1 LVIKVLSLGKG
12 IRCLVWPI
20 FGNLTF
26 RTTKLACLDISSRAN
41 IFTLSVGQGQM
52 SVYASYMSED
62 DDIALGPL
70 SQASLNEFAEV
81 VIGGTISIPIIFYF
95 LGH

>member
-1 LVIKVLSLGKG
+1 
-12 IRCLVWPI
+12 
-20 FGNLTF
+20 
-26 RTTKLACLDISSRAN
+26 
-41 IFTLSVGQGQM
+41 M